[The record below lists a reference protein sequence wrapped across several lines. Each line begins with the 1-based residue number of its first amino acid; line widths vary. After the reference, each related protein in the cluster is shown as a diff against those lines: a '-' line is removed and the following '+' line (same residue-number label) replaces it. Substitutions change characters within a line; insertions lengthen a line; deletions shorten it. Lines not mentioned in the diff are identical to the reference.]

1 MDIDATDP
9 LYAMA
14 YAAGAL
20 SCIRKDADKA
30 LTEHQRATIERVI
43 DILERA
49 CGLKTEP
56 ADV

>member
-1 MDIDATDP
+1 MDIKESDP

-30 LTEHQRATIERVI
+30 LTEHQRVTIERVI

-49 CGLKTEP
+49 CGLKKEP
-56 ADV
+56 VDV